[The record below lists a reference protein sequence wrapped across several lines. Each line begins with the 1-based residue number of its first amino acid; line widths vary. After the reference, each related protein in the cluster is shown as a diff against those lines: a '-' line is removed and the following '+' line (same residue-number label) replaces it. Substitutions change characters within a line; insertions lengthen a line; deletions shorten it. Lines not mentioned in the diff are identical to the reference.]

1 MTINFLKT
9 QLRDL
14 GLPTTGSKQVL
25 EARLAAAGKT
35 GSDVVIDMERT
46 PSEDLRDSLQT
57 LSSTVENLEIRDD
70 TDLAAAV
77 ELRYTKIRQARVLLE
92 KHYGITE
99 IQARLDV
106 EKSNLTHAKSSMERY
121 STPLQLADKR
131 IEQLMKQYD
140 QTVRDRQ
147 EKGATQIA
155 EQLKERAQTSI
166 IGRANKLIESGD
178 DEAGAALL
186 ETLSGVDERL
196 KQTLPTM
203 EVESPQVE
211 GITFVQLKTYEVTDL
226 SAVKDLYLKPR
237 EVDGVKVR
245 KVIHSMD
252 AVAAELE
259 VGGIRVST
267 KPSVREGVRRFSER
281 HEVENNV

>member
-1 MTINFLKT
+1 MTIKFLQT

-14 GLPTTGSKQVL
+14 GLRTTGSKQVL
-25 EARLAAAGKT
+25 EARLAAAGKA

-46 PSEDLRDSLQT
+46 PSEDLRDSLQA

-99 IQARLDV
+99 IQARLDI
-106 EKSNLTHAKSSMERY
+106 EKSNLTYAKSSMERY
-121 STPLQLADKR
+121 YVPLHLADKR
-131 IEQLMKQYD
+131 IEQLMKEYD
-140 QTVRDRQ
+140 ATVRDRQ
-147 EKGATQIA
+147 EESAAQIA
-155 EQLKERAQTSI
+155 GQLKERAQTSI
-166 IGRANKLIESGD
+166 ISRANKLIESGD

-186 ETLSGVDERL
+186 DTLSGVDERL

-211 GITFVQLKTYEVTDL
+211 GVTFVQLKTYEVTDL

-237 EVDGVKVR
+237 EVDGVKIR
-245 KVIHSMD
+245 KVIHRMD
-252 AVAAELE
+252 ASAAELE
-259 VGGIRVST
+259 VGGIRVFT